1 MNNTLIRLTTM
12 IIFISAHDIAHCV
25 SSSPFEKTHSSE
37 SKLLLPH
44 DLPVYPVISV
54 SFSNWSQFVTGSVFF
69 FLLVFAIVHQ
79 FKIIILLTSAKVGI
93 IFELC
98 KFLDDYLHGRIILA

>member
-1 MNNTLIRLTTM
+1 MAKSKSTITFRPQIVRIRLSMLIFMWSKYATT
-12 IIFISAHDIAHCV
+12 
-25 SSSPFEKTHSSE
+25 
-37 SKLLLPH
+37 
-44 DLPVYPVISV
+44 SV
-54 SFSNWSQFVTGSVFF
+54 FSVFF